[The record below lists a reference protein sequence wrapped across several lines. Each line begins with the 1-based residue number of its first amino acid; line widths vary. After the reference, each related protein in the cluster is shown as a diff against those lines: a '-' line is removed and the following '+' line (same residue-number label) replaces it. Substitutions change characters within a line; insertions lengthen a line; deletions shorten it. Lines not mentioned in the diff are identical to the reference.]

1 MENQHKANSLIE
13 RGNELHNSGDKLS
26 AAPYYREAA
35 ELFEPY
41 ASFMLV
47 AADSYLEFGKYRDA
61 AAAYQAVLDN
71 HPDHDQARRGLKKAR
86 KLADKQA
93 KKNSDLSGL
102 QPVAPS
108 DDGGRRRK
116 KLFGRK

>member
-1 MENQHKANSLIE
+1 MENQQKANSLIE

-41 ASFMLV
+41 SSFMLV

-61 AAAYQAVLDN
+61 AAAYQHVLDA
-71 HPDHDQARRGLKKAR
+71 HPDHDQARAGLKKAR
-86 KLADKQA
+86 KMADKQSR
-93 KKNSDLSGL
+93 KNANLTDLA
-102 QPVAPS
+102 PVPAS
-108 DDGGRRRK
+108 QDGGGFMS
-116 KLFGRK
+116 KLFGKK